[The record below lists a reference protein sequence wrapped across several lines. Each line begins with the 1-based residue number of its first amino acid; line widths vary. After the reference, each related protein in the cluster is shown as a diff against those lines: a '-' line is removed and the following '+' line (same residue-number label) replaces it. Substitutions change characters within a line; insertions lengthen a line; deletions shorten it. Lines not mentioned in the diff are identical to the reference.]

1 MKHVEIQDDLWVHHF
16 LLVDILD
23 NKFIVNDRVISVCY
37 DSKHVIQTHDVRK

>member
-1 MKHVEIQDDLWVHHF
+1 MKRNEIYGDLWVQHF

-37 DSKHVIQTHDVRK
+37 DSKHVIQT